1 MIVGDR
7 PFALVDTAPSA
18 RTAWTLF
25 AACVA
30 LEVLIVDSGKGVSLL
45 LDVTI
50 VKGPDSDLPHLGN
63 LYRCQLEFI
72 DFLAREVMP

>member
-50 VKGPDSDLPHLGN
+50 VKGPDFGPAPSRKSISLP
-63 LYRCQLEFI
+63 
-72 DFLAREVMP
+72 A